1 MASLSEARHSDWIA
15 QAGLAAAPDDP
26 TAAHAATPSWI
37 AALGLNEAET
47 HGGFREASPFGQG
60 APSPKP
66 QIEPEPAPAEC
77 VSAEDEAYMRGYA
90 EGHAEA
96 KRVGDAALAA
106 ETARFGE
113 LRMGFR
119 ALDLAGVDVLAQE
132 LNATVLALC
141 EGVLGEYASDAQ
153 ALTTRCRSA
162 AKRLGAGPREVTLHL
177 HPTTREQINPDAFP
191 GWSFED
197 DPTLSPGALRLTGAD
212 GAVRDGPED
221 WMRALA
227 EALAA

>member
-1 MASLSEARHSDWIA
+1 
-15 QAGLAAAPDDP
+15 
-26 TAAHAATPSWI
+26 
-37 AALGLNEAET
+37 
-47 HGGFREASPFGQG
+47 
-60 APSPKP
+60 
-66 QIEPEPAPAEC
+66 
-77 VSAEDEAYMRGYA
+77 MRGYA

-96 KRVGDAALAA
+96 KRAGDTALADEA
-106 ETARFGE
+106 AHVRE
-113 LRMGFR
+113 LRMAFR
-119 ALDLAGVDVLAQE
+119 ALDVAGMDALEQD

-141 EGVLGEYASDAQ
+141 EGVLGEYAAN
-153 ALTTRCRSA
+153 AEVLTTRCRSA

-177 HPTTREQINPDAFP
+177 HPSTREQINAEAFP

-221 WMRALA
+221 WMRALS